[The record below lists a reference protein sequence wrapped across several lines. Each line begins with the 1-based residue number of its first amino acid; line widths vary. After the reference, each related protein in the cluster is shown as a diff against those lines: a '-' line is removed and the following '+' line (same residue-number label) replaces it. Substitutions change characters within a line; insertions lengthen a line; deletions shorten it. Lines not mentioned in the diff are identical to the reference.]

1 MTTTGGNSGSPGL
14 VMIAGGGGF
23 LGTATA
29 RLMASQG
36 WKVVTL
42 GLGAPQ
48 DAFVRAGNVHHAEG
62 LIQRQ
67 LFHAAMADHGKP
79 DVIIHAAGGAS
90 VGRSWDDPRGDFNLS
105 VGSTVEILD
114 FIREEAPE
122 TRLVLVSSAAVYGNQ
137 GKDRLSESDPCEAM
151 SPYGLHKHVCEEL
164 VTGEARMNGLD
175 VSIVRLFSIFG
186 EGLRKQL
193 LWDIMRRVS
202 ADPETTLDLWGS
214 GDETRDFVHV
224 DDAAAILATLS
235 AKPGGKGTVRLFN
248 GGSGTAISVRELA
261 SMLVKAAGYDTPLS
275 FNGKARS
282 GDPVNLVAD
291 ATHLRGDLGFSP
303 KVSLEAG
310 LKRYADWFKTQQS

>member
-1 MTTTGGNSGSPGL
+1 MPTTGENSVSPGL

-48 DAFVRAGNVHHAEG
+48 GAFVREGRVHHAEG

-67 LFHAAMADHGKP
+67 LFHSAVAEHGKP

-114 FIREEAPE
+114 FIREEAPGA
-122 TRLVLVSSAAVYGNQ
+122 RLVLVSSAAVYGNQ
-137 GKDRLSESDPCEAM
+137 GKPRLSESDPCAAM

-175 VSIVRLFSIFG
+175 VSIVRLFSIYG
-186 EGLRKQL
+186 EGLRKQI
-193 LWDIMRRVS
+193 LWDIMRRVT
-202 ADPETTLDLWGS
+202 ADPETTLELWGS
-214 GDETRDFVHV
+214 GEETRDFVHV

-235 AKPGGKGTVRLFN
+235 ATRGDGKVRLFN
-248 GGSGTAISVRELA
+248 GGSGTAIRVRDLA
-261 SMLVKAAGYDTPLS
+261 SMLVSAAGYETSLT

-282 GDPVNLVAD
+282 GDPQHLVAD
-291 ATHLRGDLGFSP
+291 AGHLRGALGFSP
-303 KVSLEAG
+303 EVSLKAG
-310 LKRYADWFKTQQS
+310 LKRYADWYKTQQS